1 MGLSLNIEVA
11 PVVRERPMV
20 KKVEKKKSV
29 VLQCA
34 VQGTQDIDVKWYK
47 EGHQISAKEGSR
59 YSIEKKKSEIRDG
72 ETIVQLQIE
81 DTEIIDQGAY
91 QLVARSE
98 TGETQ
103 SQTVTLQEEQ
113 VKMEAAEAPTEVDSV
128 VATEDTSVKKKKKK
142 VIKKTKKKKEKEKEV
157 IKPEI
162 SSFLKNFIKKEGE
175 SLEFKCRLEED
186 YEEGDIKM
194 TWFFNDEEIT
204 ASDKYMI
211 TFDGTYATLFI
222 THCEMSDMGEYKCFF
237 ENSAGSDETI
247 GKVTV
252 KPKPVEKP
260 KEDENKK
267 KKEEPKPEPEPEPK
281 PLKKKPSRQIP
292 KEEPKEEESPFG
304 KIKLKKAETVKRT
317 RDDPGMET
325 VEL

>member
-1 MGLSLNIEVA
+1 
-11 PVVRERPMV
+11 MV

-81 DTEIIDQGAY
+81 DTEITDQGAY

-162 SSFLKNFIKKEGE
+162 SSFLKNFVSI
-175 SLEFKCRLEED
+175 
-186 YEEGDIKM
+186 
-194 TWFFNDEEIT
+194 
-204 ASDKYMI
+204 
-211 TFDGTYATLFI
+211 
-222 THCEMSDMGEYKCFF
+222 
-237 ENSAGSDETI
+237 
-247 GKVTV
+247 
-252 KPKPVEKP
+252 
-260 KEDENKK
+260 
-267 KKEEPKPEPEPEPK
+267 
-281 PLKKKPSRQIP
+281 
-292 KEEPKEEESPFG
+292 
-304 KIKLKKAETVKRT
+304 KAERL
-317 RDDPGMET
+317 DADS
-325 VEL
+325 ELKFFPF

>member
-1 MGLSLNIEVA
+1 
-11 PVVRERPMV
+11 MV

-47 EGHQISAKEGSR
+47 EGHQISAKEGCR

-81 DTEIIDQGAY
+81 DTESTSVGAY
-91 QLVARSE
+91 QFVARSE

-142 VIKKTKKKKEKEKEV
+142 VIKKTKKKKEV

-222 THCEMSDMGEYKCFF
+222 AHCEMSDMGEYKCFF

-260 KEDENKK
+260 KE
-267 KKEEPKPEPEPEPK
+267 
-281 PLKKKPSRQIP
+281 
-292 KEEPKEEESPFG
+292 EPKEEAPQPQEKKKSYKEIREEQLRKEAEEKAAKAAAEEPKKTGPNF
-304 KIKLKKAETVKRT
+304 KITKGR
-317 RDDPGMET
+317 RR
-325 VEL
+325 